1 MPSVSRHG
9 TRLGVLAASL
19 SLLAG
24 VASGC
29 STTQEKAERQQA
41 RAKHILDARAERQRK
56 KHADGPKSR
65 ARLDFSAHR
74 PQEDNGE

>member
-1 MPSVSRHG
+1 VPSVSRHSA
-9 TRLGVLAASL
+9 RLGVLAVSL

-41 RAKHILDARAERQRK
+41 RAKHILEARAARQSK
-56 KHADGPKSR
+56 KRADGPKGR
-65 ARLDFSAHR
+65 ARLDKSAHR
-74 PQEDNGE
+74 RQKGEG